1 MQEHDMAKKRWM
13 KSVLKAAAE
22 TKVAMPW
29 ERGARRAQ
37 SIARRSTQSAKAK
50 LAGA

>member
-1 MQEHDMAKKRWM
+1 MAKKRWM
-13 KSVLKAAAE
+13 QSVLKAAAE

-29 ERGARRAQ
+29 DRGERRAL
-37 SIARRSTQSAKAK
+37 SITRRIPKSAKAK